1 MSVFMEII
9 SICNPLKTHPS
20 SMRVLHVFIHDGI
33 NDNNIDKAKLKKTK
47 GEKFILLLSFF
58 FSFYYI

>member
-1 MSVFMEII
+1 
-9 SICNPLKTHPS
+9 
-20 SMRVLHVFIHDGI
+20 MRVLHVFIHDGI
-33 NDNNIDKAKLKKTK
+33 NDNIDKAKLKKTK